1 MSSLRR
7 GHANLLCI
15 VPILADDLFRGSK
28 CRVTRDIYRAHIA
41 GFCFL
46 WAPLAK
52 CGRHCG
58 LFGRGP
64 RRAGPLSKYQ
74 VPGPWVG
81 RGSEPGPVDRQHGR
95 VVKALDSKSNGHC
108 PRRFESGC
116 CRTVYF
122 FLNFFILVFF
132 LFEGGGPNEPFFF
145 SKGGIEDGPSTS
157 AHSLQSA
164 GRLLNVENRRSDNR
178 ITQGSVQIVLIFR
191 LLLKITVDWPFHA
204 ISKFL

>member
-1 MSSLRR
+1 MFLMGTTCEMRPPLRVVR
-7 GHANLLCI
+7 EG
-15 VPILADDLFRGSK
+15 G
-28 CRVTRDIYRAHIA
+28 RDA
-41 GFCFL
+41 
-46 WAPLAK
+46 
-52 CGRHCG
+52 
-58 LFGRGP
+58 FGP
-64 RRAGPLSKYQ
+64 SSKYQ

-81 RGSEPGPVDRQHGR
+81 KGSEPGPVDRQHGR

-122 FLNFFILVFF
+122 FFWIFFFFNSFVRGGLNETS
-132 LFEGGGPNEPFFF
+132 LFFFF
-145 SKGGIEDGPSTS
+145 STGGIEGGPSTS

-164 GRLLNVENRRSDNR
+164 DRLLNVENRRSDNR

-204 ISKFL
+204 ISQFL

>member
-1 MSSLRR
+1 MGPSCEMRSSLRVVW
-7 GHANLLCI
+7 G
-15 VPILADDLFRGSK
+15 P
-28 CRVTRDIYRAHIA
+28 
-41 GFCFL
+41 
-46 WAPLAK
+46 
-52 CGRHCG
+52 CGPNFKTKV
-58 LFGRGP
+58 LGP
-64 RRAGPLSKYQ
+64 R
-74 VPGPWVG
+74 VG

-122 FLNFFILVFF
+122 FLKKFSFVFNLYFVRWGRTKRALFFRRGSV
-132 LFEGGGPNEPFFF
+132 EG
-145 SKGGIEDGPSTS
+145 GPSTS

-164 GRLLNVENRRSDNR
+164 SRLLNVENRRSANR